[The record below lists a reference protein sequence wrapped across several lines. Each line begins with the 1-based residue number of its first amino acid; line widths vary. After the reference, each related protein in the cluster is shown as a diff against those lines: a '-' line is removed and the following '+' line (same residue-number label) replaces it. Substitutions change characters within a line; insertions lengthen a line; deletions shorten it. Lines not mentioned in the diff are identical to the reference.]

1 MTSQKNTRRK
11 TYVFLAL
18 MVLFNS
24 IGDTMLSRGM
34 KKVGEVHY
42 TSLAGLGHTL
52 VVVLRT
58 PSIWI
63 GIGSLLSFFV
73 CYMLLLSWADFSFV
87 MPATAANFAIVP
99 VFGAFLLH
107 ERVSFTR
114 WIGVAI
120 ICLGVL
126 LVSRTPVSTTENP

>member
-24 IGDTMLSRGM
+24 VGDTMLSRGM

-52 VVVLRT
+52 VAVLRT

-120 ICLGVL
+120 ICVGVL

>member
-24 IGDTMLSRGM
+24 VGDTMLSRGM

-52 VVVLRT
+52 VTVLRT

>member
-1 MTSQKNTRRK
+1 MTSLKNTRRK
-11 TYVFLAL
+11 TYVFLVL
-18 MVLFNS
+18 MVFFNS

-52 VVVLRT
+52 LAVLRT

-63 GIGSLLSFFV
+63 GIASLLSFFV

-99 VFGAFLLH
+99 VFGALLLH

>member
-24 IGDTMLSRGM
+24 VGDTMLSRGM

-63 GIGSLLSFFV
+63 GIASLLSFFV

>member
-18 MVLFNS
+18 MVFFNS

-99 VFGAFLLH
+99 VFGALLLH

>member
-11 TYVFLAL
+11 TYVFLAQ
-18 MVLFNS
+18 MVFFNS

-99 VFGAFLLH
+99 VFGALLLH

>member
-24 IGDTMLSRGM
+24 VGDTMLSRGM

-42 TSLAGLGHTL
+42 TSLAGVGHTL
-52 VVVLRT
+52 VTVLRT

-107 ERVSFTR
+107 ERVSFAR

>member
-24 IGDTMLSRGM
+24 VGDTMLSRGM

-52 VVVLRT
+52 VAVLRT

-87 MPATAANFAIVP
+87 MPATAANFAVVP